1 MDASVGEF
9 VEGIDCRL
17 NVGELIPEG
26 EFIVSGKRCRT
37 ESRNEDS
44 LRLDLRIG
52 DDTVRPLYQGRPETA
67 FEKCLSDAIRIEFRR
82 LPHPEIDIFL
92 SRIGLDADFKQLSL
106 FSTDNLHHL
115 SAYRGCEK
123 NVLSHLVCHY
133 RCACKDFFAF
143 LNEKFGNETAEIRR
157 FDGDNVRS
165 NHLPGVQGRFSFYG
179 NIQTLF
185 QIDVV

>member
-44 LRLDLRIG
+44 LRPDLRIG

-67 FEKCLSDAIRIEFRR
+67 LEKCLCDTLRIELRW
-82 LPHPEIDIFL
+82 LLHAEIDIFL
-92 SRIGLDADFKQLSL
+92 SRVGLDADFKQLSL
-106 FSTDNLHHL
+106 FATDHFDHFSTDW
-115 SAYRGCEK
+115 RCEDY
-123 NVLSHLVCHY
+123 VLSHLVSHH
-133 RCACKDFFAF
+133 RCACKDLFAF
-143 LNEKFGNETAEIRR
+143 LHEKFGNETAEIRR
-157 FDGDNVRS
+157 LDGDNVRS
-165 NHLPGVQGRFSFYG
+165 NHLPGGEGRLSFQW
-179 NIQTLF
+179 N
-185 QIDVV
+185 V

>member
-44 LRLDLRIG
+44 LRPDLRIG

-67 FEKCLSDAIRIEFRR
+67 LEKCLCDTLRIELRW
-82 LPHPEIDIFL
+82 LLHAEIDIFL
-92 SRIGLDADFKQLSL
+92 SRVGLDADFKQLSL

-115 SAYRGCEK
+115 SAYRGREK

-133 RCACKDFFAF
+133 RCACKNLFAF
-143 LNEKFGNETAEIRR
+143 LHEKFGNKTAEIRR
-157 FDGDNVRS
+157 LDGDNVRS
-165 NHLPGVQGRFSFYG
+165 NHLPGVQGRFPFYG